1 RRLDGRRPGGGGG
14 RAAAVFRGGV
24 LRGLVLNR
32 HGRGLTPAVSETVW
46 SSVTIRAATAT
57 TCARRRRNGAWERT
71 LVGMPRP
78 PRLAPPGGIFHI
90 TSRGNRRQV
99 IFFDDDD
106 RRWFI
111 RLLDRAVG
119 RFRWKCH
126 AYCLMDNHLHLLVET
141 PDENLS
147 QGMQWLLGRYA
158 QDFNWR
164 HGFDGHLFQGRFKSQ
179 RVQSNWH
186 LIELGRYIV
195 LNPVRARMR
204 AAA

>member
-1 RRLDGRRPGGGGG
+1 
-14 RAAAVFRGGV
+14 
-24 LRGLVLNR
+24 
-32 HGRGLTPAVSETVW
+32 
-46 SSVTIRAATAT
+46 
-57 TCARRRRNGAWERT
+57 
-71 LVGMPRP
+71 MPRP
-78 PRLAPPGGIFHI
+78 PRLAPPGAIFHI
-90 TSRGNRRQV
+90 TSRGNRRQP

-111 RLLDRAVG
+111 RLLERAVG
-119 RFRWKCH
+119 KFRWNCH
-126 AYCLMDNHLHLLVET
+126 AYCLMDNHIHLLIET

-147 QGMQWLLGRYA
+147 AGMQWLLGRYA

-179 RVQSNWH
+179 RVESNWH

-204 AAA
+204 VSAADWPWSSYRAAVGAICPPAFLTLAWLQSQFGATPTAARAAYERFVSEAPIRAGP